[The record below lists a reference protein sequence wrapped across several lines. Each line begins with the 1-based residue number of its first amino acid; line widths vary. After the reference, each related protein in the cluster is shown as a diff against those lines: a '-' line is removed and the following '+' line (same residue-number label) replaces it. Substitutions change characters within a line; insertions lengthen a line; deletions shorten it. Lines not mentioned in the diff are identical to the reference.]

1 MDLLEVPMLEETVRE
16 WERQIRREERREG
29 EIEMRKMLLQQMT
42 LRFGRLPKKVR
53 QRVEA
58 ISSTR
63 ELQGLGRKVVLAK
76 SLQDLGLG

>member
-16 WERQIRREERREG
+16 WEKQIRREAGRG
-29 EIEMRKMLLQQMT
+29 VMQKMLLQQMA
-42 LRFGRLPKKVR
+42 LRFGRLPKNVR

-76 SLQDLGLG
+76 TLQDLELG